1 MHTAAVQSMGWEMYS
16 SFYKSIV
23 FSFFLICSAVSVFA
37 DDVAV
42 TAGNNSVATPT
53 ETEIVLQTDETTLP
67 VQDAPA
73 PRAASSSTLSMLL
86 QLIIS
91 LAAVCALIYGVLYF
105 IRRSKQFTAG
115 DDPFLRNVASL
126 PLAPNKTLYIVTL
139 IDKAYLIGA
148 SDASLSLIAE
158 ITDKE
163 LIDAMNLHAAQTAGP
178 KQNFSSLLQ
187 TFFPAAKPKEADANP
202 FDSFL
207 AKQRERLQN
216 SGAVPGS
223 GIVPEAGSGGAEQS
237 RAEAGGAGMSS
248 METNTRADQT
258 GGAGRAGR

>member
-1 MHTAAVQSMGWEMYS
+1 MGWEMYN

-23 FSFFLICSAVSVFA
+23 FSFFLICSAVCVFA
-37 DDVAV
+37 DDAVASGDNDSSV
-42 TAGNNSVATPT
+42 THG
-53 ETEIVLQTDETTLP
+53 ETSIVLQTDETALP
-67 VQDAPA
+67 VQDVSP
-73 PRAASSSTLSMLL
+73 PRASRSSTFSLLL

-105 IRRSKQFTAG
+105 IRRSKQFSAA
-115 DDPFLRNVASL
+115 DDPFLKNVANL

-178 KQNFSSLLQ
+178 KQSFSSLLH
-187 TFFPAAKPKEADANP
+187 TFFPAAKPKEADTNP

-216 SGAVPGS
+216 SNAAQGNGTPQGS
-223 GIVPEAGSGGAEQS
+223 EIVQETETGSTGQS
-237 RAEAGGAGMSS
+237 RMESGNAGIST
-248 METNTRADQT
+248 MEPNTRTDQV
-258 GGAGRAGR
+258 GNAWRDGR

>member
-1 MHTAAVQSMGWEMYS
+1 M
-16 SFYKSIV
+16 
-23 FSFFLICSAVSVFA
+23 
-37 DDVAV
+37 
-42 TAGNNSVATPT
+42 
-53 ETEIVLQTDETTLP
+53 LQTDETALP
-67 VQDAPA
+67 VQDVPT
-73 PRAASSSTLSMLL
+73 PRTSRSSTFSLLL

-91 LAAVCALIYGVLYF
+91 LAAVCMLIYGVLYF

-115 DDPFLRNVASL
+115 DDPFLKNVANL

-178 KQNFSSLLQ
+178 KQSFSSLLH
-187 TFFPAAKPKEADANP
+187 TFFPAAKPKETDANP

-207 AKQRERLQN
+207 AKQRGRLQN
-216 SGAVPGS
+216 SGVAQKSENSQEKNAPQEAENGS
-223 GIVPEAGSGGAEQS
+223 
-237 RAEAGGAGMSS
+237 
-248 METNTRADQT
+248 
-258 GGAGRAGR
+258 AGRDDR

>member
-1 MHTAAVQSMGWEMYS
+1 MSKDTCRI
-16 SFYKSIV
+16 IV
-23 FSFFLICSAVSVFA
+23 FSFFLICGALCAFAESKSAESSNPAVSE
-37 DDVAV
+37 V
-42 TAGNNSVATPT
+42 TPA
-53 ETEIVLQTDETTLP
+53 ETGILLQTDESTLP
-67 VQDAPA
+67 VQDVPA
-73 PRAASSSTLSMLL
+73 PRAAGSSTVSMLF

-115 DDPFLRNVASL
+115 DDPFLKNVANL
-126 PLAPNKTLYIVTL
+126 PLAPNKTLYIITL

-178 KQNFSSLLQ
+178 KQNFSSLLH

-207 AKQRERLQN
+207 AKQRGRLQN
-216 SGAVPGS
+216 SGTAQENGTPQ
-223 GIVPEAGSGGAEQS
+223 ETENGGAEQS
-237 RAEAGGAGMSS
+237 WPGMNSGNAEYIR
-248 METNTRADQT
+248 ERPDN
-258 GGAGRAGR
+258 GAGRGDR

>member
-1 MHTAAVQSMGWEMYS
+1 MHKDT
-16 SFYKSIV
+16 YKVIL
-23 FSFFLICSAVSVFA
+23 FSFLLICSAVGVFA
-37 DDVAV
+37 DDAVAARDASVV
-42 TAGNNSVATPT
+42 TAPA
-53 ETEIVLQTDETTLP
+53 ETEFVLQTDETALP
-67 VQDAPA
+67 VQDVPA
-73 PRAASSSTLSMLL
+73 PRTSRSSTLSLLL
-86 QLIIS
+86 QLIVS
-91 LAAVCALIYGVLYF
+91 LAVVCALIYGVLYF

-115 DDPFLRNVASL
+115 DDPFLKNVANL

-178 KQNFSSLLQ
+178 KQSFSSFLH

-207 AKQRERLQN
+207 AKQRGRLQN
-216 SGAVPGS
+216 SGAAQESGTSQETETGS
-223 GIVPEAGSGGAEQS
+223 
-237 RAEAGGAGMSS
+237 
-248 METNTRADQT
+248 
-258 GGAGRAGR
+258 AGREGR

>member
-1 MHTAAVQSMGWEMYS
+1 MHKDS
-16 SFYKSIV
+16 YKVIL
-23 FSFFLICSAVSVFA
+23 FSFFLICSAVCVFA
-37 DDVAV
+37 DDAVASGDNDSSV
-42 TAGNNSVATPT
+42 THG
-53 ETEIVLQTDETTLP
+53 ETSIVLQTDETALP
-67 VQDAPA
+67 VQDVSP
-73 PRAASSSTLSMLL
+73 PRASRSSTFSLLL

-105 IRRSKQFTAG
+105 IRRSKQFTAA
-115 DDPFLRNVASL
+115 DDPFLKNVANL

-163 LIDAMNLHAAQTAGP
+163 LIDAMNLHAAQTVGP
-178 KQNFSSLLQ
+178 KQSFSSLLH
-187 TFFPAAKPKEADANP
+187 TFFPAAKPKEADTNP

-216 SGAVPGS
+216 SNAAQENGTPQGS
-223 GIVPEAGSGGAEQS
+223 EIVQETETGSTEQ
-237 RAEAGGAGMSS
+237 RRMGLGGAGMST
-248 METNTRADQT
+248 MESNTRADQV
-258 GGAGRAGR
+258 GGTWGNGR